1 MATPTAPDYEW
12 PELADLEEE
21 VVAPAFPSDCLPR
34 WLGQFIK
41 AQATASQVPEDLPGM
56 IGLAA
61 LSAAVQGKIN
71 VLANHAT
78 WTEPVTLYAA
88 VAMPPGERKSSVF
101 QHMTRPLTEWEL
113 DVQEIEM
120 PMVAAS
126 MQEHN
131 ELEQLVQSTQNAIG
145 KANAELMKLK
155 RGEMTA
161 PDTIRAAEADLL
173 ALRDQA
179 VEAQLR
185 LEMHV
190 TRRPMRILYD
200 DVTPEA
206 AVTQLV
212 EQKERIALM
221 SPEGGIF
228 DILGGRYSDKTN
240 LDIFLKGHAGDFA
253 RVDRKSSAS
262 ATLHRPLITLG
273 LAIQPAVL
281 ASIGK
286 SRDMHGRGLLARF
299 CYSLPT
305 TLFGQRIIDPD
316 PVPEPLR
323 EAYTT
328 NLRALAQNCYSHEGV
343 ATVMLDEEADGV
355 FMGFQQALEGR
366 LAPDEGDLDPIVE
379 WASKLAGTVVRIAA
393 LVAAARCNDIPEE
406 ITYDDMI
413 AAIEFSDY
421 LIPHAWKAYQAMGVL
436 PNVKVENKI
445 VRRIVR
451 EGWVDFKTRDLQ
463 RAMGA
468 ARTYSSED
476 LEELLEGLTKSG
488 HLRRVVTSLKPL
500 RTHWV
505 TNPALL
511 RAGGLVGSAVAAA
524 LAGFFDL
531 LPMFHHGLGIFH
543 GG

>member
-1 MATPTAPDYEW
+1 MVSVPSAPSDW
-12 PELADLEEE
+12 PEELAPLGDE
-21 VVAPAFPSDCLPR
+21 VEVTPFPTESLPL
-34 WLGQFIK
+34 WLSTFIR

-78 WTEPVTLYAA
+78 WTEPVCLYTA

-101 QHMTRPLTEWEL
+101 SHMTRPLTEWEM
-113 DVQEIEM
+113 DVQELER
-120 PMVAAS
+120 PLVAAS
-126 MQEHN
+126 MQEHG
-131 ELEQLVQSTQNAIG
+131 ELEQLVQSTQQQVS
-145 KANAELMKLK
+145 KANTELLKL
-155 RGEMTA
+155 RRQDALA
-161 PDTIRAAEADLL
+161 PDTIRAAEADLM

-179 VEAQLR
+179 IEAQLR
-185 LEMHV
+185 LDMHV
-190 TRRPMRILYD
+190 ARRPMRILYD

-212 EQKERIALM
+212 EQRERIALM

-228 DILGGRYSDKTN
+228 DILGGRYSEKPA
-240 LDIFLKGHAGDFA
+240 LDIFLKGHSGDFV

-262 ATLHRPLITLG
+262 ATLHRPIVTLG

-299 CYSLPT
+299 CYSLPN

-316 PVPEPLR
+316 PVPEPVR

-328 NLRALAQNCYSHEGV
+328 NLRAIAQAAYAHEGV
-343 ATVMLDEEADGV
+343 VTVCLDEEADGI
-355 FMGFQQALEGR
+355 FMGFQQALEPR
-366 LAPDEGDLDPIVE
+366 LTPEVGDLDPVAE
-379 WASKLAGTVVRIAA
+379 WASKLSGTVVRIAA
-393 LVAAARCNDIPEE
+393 LLAAARCNGLPEE
-406 ITYDDMI
+406 IVYEDMI

-421 LIPHAWKAYQAMGVL
+421 LIGHAWRAYQAMGVIA
-436 PNVKVENKI
+436 NVSVENKI
-445 VRRIVR
+445 IRRIQR

-468 ARTYSSED
+468 ARAFSADD
-476 LEELLEGLTKSG
+476 LDELLEGLVKTG
-488 HLRRVVTSLKPL
+488 RLRRITTSLKPL
-500 RTHWV
+500 RFHWLV
-505 TNPALL
+505 NPTLL
-511 RAGGLVGSAVAAA
+511 QAVA
-524 LAGFFDL
+524 
-531 LPMFHHGLGIFH
+531 
-543 GG
+543 

>member
-1 MATPTAPDYEW
+1 MATPLDPTEWSALEPLDAEVQAP
-12 PELADLEEE
+12 P
-21 VVAPAFPSDCLPR
+21 FPTDRLPS
-34 WLGQFIK
+34 WLGDFVT
-41 AQATASQVPEDLPGM
+41 AQATASQVPEDLSGM
-56 IGLAA
+56 IALSA

-78 WTEPVTLYAA
+78 WVEPVCLYVA

-101 QHMTRPLTEWEL
+101 SHMTRPLTQWEL
-113 DVQEIEM
+113 DVQDLEM

-126 MQEHN
+126 MQEHS
-131 ELEQLVQSTQNAIG
+131 ELEQLVQSTQTSVG
-145 KANAELMKLK
+145 KANTELLKLR
-155 RGEMTA
+155 RGTAIA
-161 PDTIRAAEADLL
+161 PDTIRAAEADLI
-173 ALRDQA
+173 ALREQA

-185 LEMHV
+185 LELHD

-212 EQKERIALM
+212 EQRERIALM

-240 LDIFLKGHAGDFA
+240 LDIFLKGHSGDFA

-262 ATLHRPLITLG
+262 AALHRPIITLG

-299 CYSLPT
+299 CYSLPE
-305 TLFGQRIIDPD
+305 TLFGRRIIDPP
-316 PVPEPLR
+316 PVPEEVRAAYDVSLR
-323 EAYTT
+323 E
-328 NLRALAQNCYSHEGV
+328 LAQAAYGHEGIAEV
-343 ATVMLDEEADGV
+343 PLSDEADGV
-355 FMGFQQALEGR
+355 FMGFQSGLEGR
-366 LAPDEGDLDPIVE
+366 LTPDEGDLDPIAE

-393 LVAAARCNDIPEE
+393 LID
-406 ITYDDMI
+406 YDDMV

-421 LIPHAWKAYQAMGVL
+421 LIPHAWRAYQAMGVL
-436 PNVKVENKI
+436 ANVRFENKI

-451 EGWVDFKTRDLQ
+451 EGLTDFTTRDLQ
-463 RAMGA
+463 RKMGA
-468 ARTYSSED
+468 ARAYTSED
-476 LEELLEGLTKSG
+476 LEVLLEGLAKMGYVKRIT
-488 HLRRVVTSLKPL
+488 TSLKPL

-505 TNPALL
+505 VRPDLL
-511 RAGGLVGSAVAAA
+511 EAVA
-524 LAGFFDL
+524 
-531 LPMFHHGLGIFH
+531 
-543 GG
+543 